1 VSDFI
6 ENETKQPTTCYYQE
20 NQKMDSN
27 NFRKLKKLE
36 KAIGITRL
44 TSLKSL
50 CVNEVADEKFAL
62 YIA

>member
-1 VSDFI
+1 
-6 ENETKQPTTCYYQE
+6 
-20 NQKMDSN
+20 MDSN

-36 KAIGITRL
+36 KAIAITRL

-50 CVNEVADEKFAL
+50 CVDEVAGEKLVL